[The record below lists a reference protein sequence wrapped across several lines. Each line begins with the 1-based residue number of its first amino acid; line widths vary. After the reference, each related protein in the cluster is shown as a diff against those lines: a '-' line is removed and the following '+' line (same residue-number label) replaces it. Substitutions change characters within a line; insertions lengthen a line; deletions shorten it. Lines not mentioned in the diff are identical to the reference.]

1 MQAQAEVGM
10 APSATEQNCPQ
21 CNEKVPHRPNPK
33 EVADLAED
41 LRMRILKA
49 EKTSYWKQYE
59 DGQLNREAV
68 LMLSNLADS
77 AMDTP
82 NRYYGR
88 ISVDLRLL
96 CCFCLFIVIPLLCVV
111 FVFVPFLRLLELKD
125 IESYWRIPKYLIV
138 LVRPPDP

>member
-96 CCFCLFIVIPLLCVV
+96 CFILFVYCYSIVVL
-111 FVFVPFLRLLELKD
+111 FLFLFPSLG
-125 IESYWRIPKYLIV
+125 YLN
-138 LVRPPDP
+138 